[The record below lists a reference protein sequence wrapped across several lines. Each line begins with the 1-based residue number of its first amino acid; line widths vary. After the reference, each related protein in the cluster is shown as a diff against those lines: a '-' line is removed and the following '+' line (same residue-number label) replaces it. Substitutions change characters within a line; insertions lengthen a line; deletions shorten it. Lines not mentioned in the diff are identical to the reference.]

1 MALPQSDRDQILYY
15 LRRHERMHNP
25 NLLRLFYTTAIDSRS
40 RRADVWSREYI
51 GYTQAN
57 QGTVNDDFYSI
68 LFSDPLFGQN
78 YDPLI
83 ATLVEE
89 DEIKSVISAVNKLRP
104 K

>member
-1 MALPQSDRDQILYY
+1 
-15 LRRHERMHNP
+15 MHNP

-51 GYTQAN
+51 GYAQAN

-78 YDPLI
+78 YDPLR